1 MPQRFRGNK
10 VTAYG
15 GTMAF
20 EIQYSGTGPVNGEPL
35 VVLKGNGITLVHRK
49 KDQYGLF
56 QPDRPVPVTIETYE
70 QSYERENGSPA
81 SREDLLMVLAD
92 LDTFLIRATHVPNQ
106 VSTSSFLNSK
116 MLQRKF

>member
-1 MPQRFRGNK
+1 MDGRPEDASFDYHIQGMLTHSQPHRQTLYWNMPQRFRGNK

-20 EIQYSGTGPVNGEPL
+20 EVQYSGTGPVSDEPL

-49 KDQYGLF
+49 KDQYGHF

-70 QSYERENGSPA
+70 VCTP
-81 SREDLLMVLAD
+81 L
-92 LDTFLIRATHVPNQ
+92 
-106 VSTSSFLNSK
+106 
-116 MLQRKF
+116 